1 MFETMRFVGRVSN
14 ESLGA
19 RGRPWLVLGFAL
31 LFSTL
36 PDCCL
41 LGHHAH
47 GLGMEA
53 LGVICRAQG

>member
-1 MFETMRFVGRVSN
+1 MFEQMRSAGGRS
-14 ESLGA
+14 SGTLGA
-19 RGRPWLVLGFAL
+19 RGRPWLALAFAVML
-31 LFSTL
+31 STL

-53 LGVICRAQG
+53 FGVICRAQS